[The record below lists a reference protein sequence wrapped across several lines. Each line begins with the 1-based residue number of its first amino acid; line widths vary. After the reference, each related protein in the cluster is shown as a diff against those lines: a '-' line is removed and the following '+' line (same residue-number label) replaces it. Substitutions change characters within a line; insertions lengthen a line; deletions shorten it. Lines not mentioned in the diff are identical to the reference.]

1 MKLLMGG
8 FVMRNFVKVLGI
20 LLVLLLLVL
29 PGNTASAHGD
39 GTDCGCGVTP
49 LQGAERNKAVANTL
63 KLTEF
68 SKVKSDL
75 GKQGYVFAG
84 ADQVMAVTM
93 PGPEGVIFTMVAVPF
108 VHGNG
113 EVLFAGFT
121 NGEYMGA
128 QPPLAE

>member
-1 MKLLMGG
+1 
-8 FVMRNFVKVLGI
+8 MRNFVKVLGI
-20 LLVLLLLVL
+20 VLVLLLLVL

-68 SKVKSDL
+68 SNVKSDL
-75 GKQGYVFAG
+75 GKRGFEFAG
-84 ADQVMAVTM
+84 ANQVIAVTM
-93 PGPEGVIFTMVAVPF
+93 PGPAGVIYTIVAVLF

-121 NGEYMGA
+121 NGVYMDV